1 MNLHILSRKSVYPIP
16 DPYTRVRIPE
26 SQAKNKPKDYD

>member
-1 MNLHILSRKSVYPIP
+1 MNLHIIKKKCIP